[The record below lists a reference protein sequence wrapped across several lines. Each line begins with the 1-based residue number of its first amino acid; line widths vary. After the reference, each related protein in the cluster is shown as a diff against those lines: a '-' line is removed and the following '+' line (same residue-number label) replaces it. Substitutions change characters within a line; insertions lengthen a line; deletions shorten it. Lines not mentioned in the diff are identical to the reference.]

1 MFVGANLVWLRLD
14 QEPGDSGHSARV
26 AVRPGSS
33 AGVAQGGFHIGP
45 CVQCVR
51 RAHAGDESSDAKPVM
66 REGLRGA
73 PGEKHRDFPHEA
85 PQRSKRRDGLF
96 GRIRRVGAVDQ
107 KDHRTASCVMEDHVD
122 DGVPVLGGHGVAGG
136 ILAGVVEEHEG
147 TSLLVEA
154 FAEGAVEGWYV
165 EGTGVVDHAERHD
178 PSPGL
183 VGDRV
188 VARTSWTTARKKS
201 GGPAIGA

>member
-1 MFVGANLVWLRLD
+1 
-14 QEPGDSGHSARV
+14 
-26 AVRPGSS
+26 
-33 AGVAQGGFHIGP
+33 
-45 CVQCVR
+45 
-51 RAHAGDESSDAKPVM
+51 M

-73 PGEKHRDFPHEA
+73 PGEKHGDFPYEA
-85 PQRSKRRDGLF
+85 PQRSKRRDRVF
-96 GRIRRVGAVDQ
+96 GGVRRVGAVDQ

-165 EGTGVVDHAERHD
+165 EGTGVVEHAERHD

-188 VARTSWTTARKKS
+188 VRGSRPKRARPRDAGPAARKRHT
-201 GGPAIGA
+201 GRHEVRQLGEPRTPPVAEGARPYRARPPQTR